1 MGIKQTKK
9 CMIVVAT
16 NTTQLQEMINL
27 SDNFR
32 KIIFLILTKMTK
44 YEDLG
49 RIDKAMEIVEYLNK
63 IVMILRYWYYSG
75 KSYKELPECI
85 EKTLECSLNDLK
97 NKLKILPREIYIEI
111 SDLLVDLYKQEEG
124 LGNLEIIGENKTDT
138 SIDYQS
144 N

>member
-1 MGIKQTKK
+1 
-9 CMIVVAT
+9 MIVVA
-16 NTTQLQEMINL
+16 NNPIQLQEMINL
-27 SDNFR
+27 SDRFR
-32 KIIFLILTKMTK
+32 QIIYLILSKMTK

-49 RIDKAMEIVEYLNK
+49 RVDKAFEIVEYLNRIII
-63 IVMILRYWYYSG
+63 IVRYWYYTN

-85 EKTLECSLNDLK
+85 EKTLECSLDDLK
-97 NKLKILPREIYIEI
+97 KKLKILPRELFIEI
-111 SDLLVDLYKQEEG
+111 SDLLIDLYKQEEG